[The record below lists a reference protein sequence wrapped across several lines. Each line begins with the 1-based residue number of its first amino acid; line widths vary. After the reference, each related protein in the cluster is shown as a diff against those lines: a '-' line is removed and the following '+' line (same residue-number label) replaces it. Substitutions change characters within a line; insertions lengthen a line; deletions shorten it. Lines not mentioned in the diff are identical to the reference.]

1 METAMPQIRMRDRN
15 QITLPQVIATAA
27 NLHVHDTLEV
37 NFVNGVITLI
47 PIAKQTTRRSIMDYV
62 GSAKGVW
69 GNTGAEIDAH
79 IRNERD
85 SWER

>member
-1 METAMPQIRMRDRN
+1 MPQIRIRGRN
-15 QITLPQVIATAA
+15 QITLPAAIATAA
-27 NLHVHDTLEV
+27 NLHPDDTLDV

-47 PIAKQTTRRSIMDYV
+47 PVANDKARRSIMDYV
-62 GSAKGVW
+62 GSAKGMW
-69 GNTGAEIDAH
+69 GKTKEEIDAY

>member
-1 METAMPQIRMRDRN
+1 MPQVRMRDRN
-15 QITLPQVIATAA
+15 QITLPSVIATAA
-27 NLHVHDTLEV
+27 NLHVDDTLDV
-37 NFVNGVITLI
+37 SFVNGVITLV
-47 PIAKQTTRRSIMDYV
+47 PLSKKTTRRSIMDYV

-69 GNTGAEIDAH
+69 GASGNEIDAH

>member
-1 METAMPQIRMRDRN
+1 MPQIRLRDRN
-15 QITLPQVIATAA
+15 QITLPSVVAA
-27 NLHVHDTLEV
+27 AADLHVDDTLDV
-37 NFVNGVITLI
+37 NFVNGVITLV
-47 PIAKQTTRRSIMDYV
+47 PLSKKATRRSIMDYV

-69 GNTGAEIDAH
+69 GASGTEIDAQ

>member
-1 METAMPQIRMRDRN
+1 MPQIRMRDRN
-15 QITLPQVIATAA
+15 QITLPSVIATAA
-27 NLHVHDTLEV
+27 DLHVDDTLDV
-37 NFVNGVITLI
+37 NFVNGVITLVPTSKKAI
-47 PIAKQTTRRSIMDYV
+47 RRSIMDYV

-69 GNTGAEIDAH
+69 GASGTEIDEQ